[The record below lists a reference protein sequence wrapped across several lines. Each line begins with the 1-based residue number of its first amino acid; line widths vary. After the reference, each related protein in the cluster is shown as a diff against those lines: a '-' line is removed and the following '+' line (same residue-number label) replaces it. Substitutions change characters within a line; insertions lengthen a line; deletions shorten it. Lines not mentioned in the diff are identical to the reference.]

1 MEQNIFVELGLPIS
15 LFIIMAGMGLTLT
28 LADFTREAKA
38 PRGVLIGSV
47 AQLLLMP
54 ALGFLIVAGLG
65 LNPSIAVGIIIIAAC
80 PGGATSNVI
89 AFLASGN
96 VALSIALTAIASLAT
111 IVTLPLYVNL
121 GLGWQLGTEADLRM
135 PVLKTIVMLFSI
147 ILIPVALGML
157 IKAKAPAF
165 ASKAEKA
172 VNIFGAL
179 VLLALIVL
187 ITYSVRDRIV
197 SLVIQS
203 GIACAALNLGGI
215 MLGWLVSRIG
225 GLSYK
230 DALTVSVELG
240 IKNATIGMLVAVTL
254 LNTPEMAMPSAVYGL
269 LMYAFGAALI
279 ALGRRLPGSTIRE
292 HTH

>member
-1 MEQNIFVELGLPIS
+1 MEQNIFVEIGLPIS

-38 PRGVLIGSV
+38 PRGVLIGSL
-47 AQLLLMP
+47 AQLVLMP
-54 ALGFLIVAGLG
+54 AVGFLVAATFG
-65 LNPSIAVGIIIIAAC
+65 LNPAIAVGIIIIAAC

-111 IVTLPLYVNL
+111 IITLPLYVNL

-135 PVLKTIVMLFSI
+135 PVVKTIVMLFSI
-147 ILIPVALGML
+147 ILVPVAIGML
-157 IKAKAPAF
+157 IKAKAPVF
-165 ASKAEKA
+165 AQRAERA
-172 VNIFGAL
+172 VNVFGAL
-179 VLLALIVL
+179 VLLVLIIL

-197 SLVIQS
+197 MLVIQS

-215 MLGWLVSRIG
+215 ALGWLMSRVG
-225 GLSYK
+225 GLSHK

-279 ALGRRLPGSTIRE
+279 AIGRRLPADKIP
-292 HTH
+292 HAIP